1 MELTQIPGATVM
13 ILGYMGLWID
23 IMRMGLIST
32 MSSMSYVR
40 LWSGLNDGSDGDG
53 VVEGEFDQW
62 G

>member
-1 MELTQIPGATVM
+1 MELTQIAGATVM

-23 IMRMGLIST
+23 IMTIGLIST
-32 MSSMSYVR
+32 MSSMSYLR

>member
-23 IMRMGLIST
+23 IMTIGFIST
-32 MSSMSYVR
+32 MSSMSYLR
-40 LWSGLNDGSDGDG
+40 LWSGFNDGSDGDG
-53 VVEGEFDQW
+53 VVGGDFDRW